1 MTNEPNRPKA
11 SLFDNRGARKYLTRA
26 ERDAFLAA
34 AATLDRETQTF
45 CMTLALTG
53 MRLSEA
59 LSLSGASVDLAS
71 KAIVVETLKKRREG
85 VYRSI
90 PASPE
95 LLDALRLVH
104 GLGGARRRTRAGN
117 DLLWPWSRRTGAR
130 RVEEVMQLAGI
141 EGPHATAKGLRHCF
155 GVTAIQAGIALN
167 KVQQWLGH
175 SALEVTAIYADA
187 QGEEEHQLAA
197 RMW

>member
-1 MTNEPNRPKA
+1 MTNEPNRSKP
-11 SLFDNRGARKYLTRA
+11 SLFDNQGARKYLTRA

-59 LSLSGASVDLAS
+59 LSLTGDSIDFGGR
-71 KAIVVETLKKRREG
+71 AIVVESLKKRRDG
-85 VYRSI
+85 VYRAI
-90 PASPE
+90 PAAPQ

-104 GLGGARRRTRAGN
+104 GLGGRKRATTGR
-117 DLLWPWSRRTGAR
+117 LWPWSRRTGAR
-130 RVEEVMQLAGI
+130 RVEEVMAAAGI

-155 GVTAIQAGIALN
+155 GVTAVQEGVALN
-167 KVQQWLGH
+167 MVQRWLGH
-175 SALEVTAIYADA
+175 SAMEVTAIYADA
-187 QGEEEHQLAA
+187 KGEEEHQLAA